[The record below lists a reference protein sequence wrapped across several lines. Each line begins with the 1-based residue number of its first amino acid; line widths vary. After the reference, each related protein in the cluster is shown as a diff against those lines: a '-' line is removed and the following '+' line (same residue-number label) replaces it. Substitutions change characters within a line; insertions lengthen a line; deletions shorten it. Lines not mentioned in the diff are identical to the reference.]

1 MIRTVRSFAFVAVLA
16 LAGCGKIHL
25 PSFGKKS
32 APPTPAPAPA
42 VAATTAAATP
52 APATATATAPA
63 AATPAPV
70 PAAPPKPAQQP
81 ADPHAQ
87 VVVLCY
93 HRLEGKAG
101 GALSIEVDL
110 FKSHM
115 KQIKEKG
122 LAVISMQ
129 DFLAWRRGEKNI
141 PSKSVLIT
149 IDDGY
154 VSGYDVGLP
163 VLKEYNFPATYFI
176 YTNFVN
182 KGGKSMTWS
191 QITELRDAGME
202 IGSHTVSH
210 FDLRHKPGKVPGVY
224 DAWLKDEVET
234 SKQILEEKL
243 GIKVSTIA
251 YPYGYNNEKV
261 RAATQAA
268 GYEAGFSVYG
278 QRLGMATNA
287 YTLGRY
293 DVTTKDAQGHASFD
307 IAIGFQGM
315 QAPSG
320 GEAVNQQE
328 AAASMITEPESGATI
343 PSTTPLLKANLATMG
358 EFDPASVEMRVSGV
372 GKVASIY
379 DAASQNITY
388 QVTAKDKLKQGPVSV
403 IVSAKSG
410 GRALET
416 RWNFFID
423 PGAKG
428 AKR

>member
-1 MIRTVRSFAFVAVLA
+1 MIRIVRLFAFGAVLA
-16 LAGCGKIHL
+16 LTGCGKIHI
-25 PSFGKKS
+25 PFTKKT
-32 APPTPAPAPA
+32 AAPTPAPAPIA
-42 VAATTAAATP
+42 TAAATP
-52 APATATATAPA
+52 
-63 AATPAPV
+63 V
-70 PAAPPKPAQQP
+70 PAAPAPAPEPVTAPKPAQKTI
-81 ADPHAQ
+81 DPHAQ

-129 DFLAWRRGEKNI
+129 DFLAWRRGEKTI
-141 PSKSVLIT
+141 PPKSVLIT

-154 VSGYDVGLP
+154 VSGYEVGLP

-210 FDLRHKPGKVPGVY
+210 FDLRHKPAKAPGDY

-261 RAATQAA
+261 RAAVQAA

-278 QRLGMATNA
+278 QRLGMSTNA
-287 YTLGRY
+287 FTLGRY
-293 DVTTKDAQGHASFD
+293 DVTTKDVQGHPSFD
-307 IAIGFQGM
+307 IAVGFQGM

-320 GEAVNQQE
+320 GEAVNQQD

-343 PSTTPLLKANLATMG
+343 ANGTPLLKANIATMG
-358 EFDPASVEMRVSGV
+358 EFDPASVEMRVSGL
-372 GKVASIY
+372 GKVAATY
-379 DAASQNITY
+379 DAASQTISY
-388 QVTAKDKLKQGPVSV
+388 QIAAKEKLKPGPYSV
-403 IVSAKSG
+403 IVNAKSG
-410 GRALET
+410 ARPLET
-416 RWNFFID
+416 RWNFFVD
-423 PGAKG
+423 PSGKG
-428 AKR
+428 AQRPAKR

>member
-1 MIRTVRSFAFVAVLA
+1 MIRLARSFALAAVLA
-16 LAGCGKIHL
+16 LTGCGKIHI
-25 PSFGKKS
+25 PFTKKT
-32 APPTPAPAPA
+32 AAPTPPPAPIA
-42 VAATTAAATP
+42 AAATP
-52 APATATATAPA
+52 APATPAPA
-63 AATPAPV
+63 SEPAEV
-70 PAAPPKPAQQP
+70 PKPAHQ
-81 ADPHAQ
+81 AIDTHAQ

-129 DFLAWRRGEKNI
+129 DFLAWRRGEKTI
-141 PSKSVLIT
+141 PPKSVLIT

-154 VSGYDVGLP
+154 LSGYEVGLP
-163 VLKEYNFPATYFI
+163 ILKEYHFPATYFI

-182 KGGKSMTWS
+182 KGGKSMTWD

-210 FDLRHKPGKVPGVY
+210 FDLRHKPKTSNDY

-243 GIKVSTIA
+243 GIKVATIA

-261 RAATQAA
+261 RAAVQAA
-268 GYEAGFSVYG
+268 GYDAGFSVYG
-278 QRLGMATNA
+278 QRLGMNTNA
-287 YTLGRY
+287 FTLGRY

-307 IAIGFQGM
+307 IAVGFQGM

-328 AAASMITEPESGATI
+328 AAASMITEPETGATI
-343 PSTTPLLKANLATMG
+343 ANGTPLLKANIATMG
-358 EFDPASVEMRVSGV
+358 EFDPATVEMRVSGL
-372 GKVASIY
+372 GKVAANY
-379 DAASQNITY
+379 DVASQTISYQITAKEKLKPGPVTVI
-388 QVTAKDKLKQGPVSV
+388 VTAK
-403 IVSAKSG
+403 SG
-410 GRALET
+410 ARPLET
-416 RWNFFID
+416 RWNFFVD
-423 PGAKG
+423 PSGKAGAQRPT
-428 AKR
+428 KR